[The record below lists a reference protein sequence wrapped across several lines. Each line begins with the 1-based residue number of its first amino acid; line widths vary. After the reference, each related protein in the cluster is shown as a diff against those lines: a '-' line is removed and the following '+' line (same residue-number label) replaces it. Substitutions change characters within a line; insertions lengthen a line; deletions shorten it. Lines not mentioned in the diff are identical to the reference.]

1 MKRAA
6 FGLGSVVFS
15 LFGLTVGPAW
25 ADDEPPCSSS
35 ESSEKSRQTS
45 SEASEKDEKKEECRC
60 RCRRK
65 SDVELTVT
73 GIRPSLTR
81 VSTTGTTTNDV
92 GVAFAGA
99 ADAYALK
106 NTTHTQG
113 QWVLGGG
120 QAGFEGMLA
129 GVIELGYRLDVTEKT
144 GPFGRVGFDGRIQG
158 NDRLYFS
165 SLELPRLALGWQF
178 MSQKTV
184 LEMGARGGP
193 ILTGRF
199 NPGDDGVRSIS
210 GSLEGGAF
218 ASIQFDFI
226 RLEANAMRIDAKK
239 TGDHSPVDM
248 GRATLCGLAGK
259 VGICADM
266 TMFRGT
272 ARFGGPVGSP
282 TSRFD
287 QAVATYAGLT
297 VGVASW

>member
-1 MKRAA
+1 MKRAV
-6 FGLGSVVFS
+6 FGLGLVVFS
-15 LFGLTVGPAW
+15 LFARSASAGS
-25 ADDEPPCSSS
+25 DDEPPCSS
-35 ESSEKSRQTS
+35 EEKPSPEGS
-45 SEASEKDEKKEECRC
+45 DKESEKDEKKDACRC

-73 GIRPSLTR
+73 GVRPSLTR
-81 VSTTGTTTNDV
+81 VSTTGSTTNDL

-106 NTTHTQG
+106 NTTHTQA

-129 GVIELGYRLDVTEKT
+129 GVIEFGYRLDVTEKT
-144 GPFGRVGFDGRIQG
+144 GPFGRVGLDGRIQG

-184 LEMGARGGP
+184 LEMGVRGGP

-218 ASIQFDFI
+218 ASIQFDFV
-226 RLEANAMRIDAKK
+226 RLEANAMRIDARK
-239 TGDHSPVDM
+239 TGDHSPVDV
-248 GRATLCGLAGK
+248 GRAALCGLAGK

-266 TMFRGT
+266 MMFRGT
-272 ARFGGPVGSP
+272 ARFGGPPGSP
-282 TSRFD
+282 TSHFD